1 MSEERLKVDVAL
13 EKLTRLEK
21 WIEQI
26 NDAVC
31 RHGIHVTCQA
41 DENRKISRRVDELE
55 ELLLNH
61 QKIGEEW
68 IKLFKKLNADRMME
82 DVALKHRQDILE
94 KKLLEPI
101 AQRLVDQGRAY
112 FTVPASRHFC
122 ERCDCHKDK

>member
-94 KKLLEPI
+94 KKTPGTY
-101 AQRLVDQGRAY
+101 R
-112 FTVPASRHFC
+112 PASRRPGKSLFHC
-122 ERCDCHKDK
+122 ASVETLLRTLRLPQG